1 MKLRI
6 LDDSIR
12 LRLTQ
17 SEVAT
22 VGRGETVEAWTRFP
36 DGRRLG
42 YALGTGEVDQPEAS
56 FDDGCVRVRVSPS
69 AARRWADTD
78 EVGIEA
84 SLALDDG
91 AGVLRLLIEKDFR
104 CLAPRDGED
113 QSDAFAH
120 PDAAR
125 GHVG

>member
-17 SEVAT
+17 SEVAEIGDRRR
-22 VGRGETVEAWTRFP
+22 VEGRTRFP
-36 DGRRLG
+36 GGDELC
-42 YALGTGEVDQPEAS
+42 YALVAAQVDAPTAS
-56 FDDGCVRVRVSPS
+56 FEAGQVTVTVPIADALDW
-69 AARRWADTD
+69 ARSDR
-78 EVGIEA
+78 VGIESHL
-84 SLALDDG
+84 SLDHG
-91 AGVLRLLIEKDFR
+91 ELRVLIEKDFR

-125 GHVG
+125 GHT